1 MKSNS
6 IKDGV
11 FSARTNELRNSQIA
25 YELPPTRLS
34 TSQPHAIKS
43 QIRHCPSW
51 NLSRGVSEV
60 CGAEDL

>member
-25 YELPPTRLS
+25 YELPPTRLAS
-34 TSQPHAIKS
+34 LLHSLMQ
-43 QIRHCPSW
+43 
-51 NLSRGVSEV
+51 
-60 CGAEDL
+60 